1 MQLDQNLLFFF
12 SALGAFNGLCLGF
25 YFLLIAKPKHISSKF
40 LGIMLLMLSVRIGKS
55 VVFYFN
61 PYLAFE
67 FLQFGLT
74 ACFFIG
80 PFLYFYVKSMVEQS
94 SRVNNEWKYHI
105 AILLPFILILGYA
118 YPFEQHIHLW
128 RPYIINL
135 IYLQWLIYIVGSG
148 WIMRKLLYKTLTQ
161 PKKITSR
168 DIWLLS
174 VFLGNLIILAAYF
187 FTNITYYI
195 VGALTFSFLFYLLA
209 LLLFLGKKK
218 HQNLFIPEQK
228 YNLKKI
234 ESAEAS
240 SMLDR
245 LRTLMDT
252 EAPYTNPNLK
262 SSDVAKEIKVSV
274 HQLSQ
279 LLNDNLNK
287 SFPLFVNE
295 YRIAMA
301 CRSLESN
308 SNLTLEAI
316 GYECGFNSK
325 STFYTTFKKIKG
337 VTPSQYKSS
346 LKSSYL

>member
-25 YFLLIAKPKHISSKF
+25 YFLLIAKPKHIASKF
-40 LGIMLLMLSVRIGKS
+40 LGIMLLMLSVRTGKS

-61 PYLAFE
+61 PDLAFE

-94 SRVNNEWKYHI
+94 GRINIIWKYHI

-118 YPFEQHIHLW
+118 YPFEQNIHLW
-128 RPYIINL
+128 RPYVIYG
-135 IYLQWLIYIVGSG
+135 IYLQWFIYTVASG
-148 WIMRKLLYKTLTQ
+148 WIMRKLLYKALTQ

-168 DIWLLS
+168 NIWLLS
-174 VFLGNLIILAAYF
+174 VFFGNLIIWAAYF

-218 HQNLFIPEQK
+218 NQNLFIPEQK

-234 ESAEAS
+234 DSTEAS
-240 SMLDR
+240 PMLER

-252 EAPYTNPNLK
+252 EAPYTDPNLK
-262 SSDVAKEIKVSV
+262 SSDVAKAIKISV

-295 YRIAMA
+295 YRIDKA
-301 CRSLESN
+301 CETLRLKN
-308 SNLTLEAI
+308 NLTLEAI

-325 STFYTTFKKIKG
+325 STFFTTFKKIKG

-346 LKSSYL
+346 LKGSYL

>member
-25 YFLLIAKPKHISSKF
+25 YFLLIAKPKHIASKF
-40 LGIMLLMLSVRIGKS
+40 LGIMLLMLSVRTGKS

-61 PYLAFE
+61 PDLAFE

-94 SRVNNEWKYHI
+94 GRINIIWKYHI

-118 YPFEQHIHLW
+118 YPFEQNIHLW
-128 RPYIINL
+128 RPYVIYG
-135 IYLQWLIYIVGSG
+135 IYLQWFIYTVASG
-148 WIMRKLLYKTLTQ
+148 WIMRKLLYKALTQ

-168 DIWLLS
+168 NIWLLS
-174 VFLGNLIILAAYF
+174 VFFGNLIIWAAYF

-218 HQNLFIPEQK
+218 NQNLFIPEQK

-234 ESAEAS
+234 DSTEAS
-240 SMLDR
+240 PMLER

-252 EAPYTNPNLK
+252 EAPYTDPNLK
-262 SSDVAKEIKVSV
+262 SSDVAKAIKISV

-295 YRIAMA
+295 YRIDKA
-301 CRSLESN
+301 CKTLRLKN
-308 SNLTLEAI
+308 NLTLEAI

-325 STFYTTFKKIKG
+325 STFFTTFKKIKG

-346 LKSSYL
+346 LKGSYL